1 MSAHEPMCVGLM
13 TSFAL
18 TSLKVM
24 CHCSLL
30 VSPWR
35 YVSCQHDGLEADKKN
50 SVAEKG
56 PNKDGGKE
64 KEKGRV
70 DRQVNL
76 NVILIRRTLPL
87 LINQIL
93 IIGKV
98 VAGRSKPLRA
108 RVSLCET
115 QIWT

>member
-1 MSAHEPMCVGLM
+1 MCVRLM

-24 CHCSLL
+24 CHCSLV

-35 YVSCQHDGLEADKKN
+35 YVSCQRDGWEVNKKN
-50 SVAEKG
+50 SVMEKG
-56 PNKDGGKE
+56 LNKDIGKG

-76 NVILIRRTLPL
+76 NAILIRRPLPL
-87 LINQIL
+87 LINEIL
-93 IIGKV
+93 IIGKIV
-98 VAGRSKPLRA
+98 VARSRPLG
-108 RVSLCET
+108 
-115 QIWT
+115 